1 MNCNLPKFAKF
12 SSFGDKSIICEVC
25 SISVKNL
32 NQFNFK
38 HIRSEEHINN
48 VKKYLMKLKDN
59 DGKIIEN
66 IKNNNISKKN
76 NDNKNNNSGKDKNV
90 INIDSNKIE
99 IIKENLLKFD
109 KEIID
114 DNIVELPK
122 GFYDDDIKK
131 DKNDTKEIKKE
142 DKEIK
147 NVSTNNKIQS
157 NEEINNNIIS
167 NYNLELVNEAEE
179 MIKNSKTIIEIMDNY
194 KKNKKEK
201 KLISKK
207 RKPQNILNNNNETKE
222 NLLEDILN

>member
-59 DGKIIEN
+59 DEKKVEN
-66 IKNNNISKKN
+66 IKNNNITEK
-76 NDNKNNNSGKDKNV
+76 NKNNNIVKDKN
-90 INIDSNKIE
+90 INNIDNNKIE
-99 IIKENLLKFD
+99 IIKENLLNFD
-109 KEIID
+109 KETID
-114 DNIVELPK
+114 DNVVELPK

-207 RKPQNILNNNNETKE
+207 RKPQNILNNKNETKE

>member
-38 HIRSEEHINN
+38 HVRSEEHINN

-66 IKNNNISKKN
+66 IKNNNFSEKN
-76 NDNKNNNSGKDKNV
+76 NDNKTNNSGKDKNV
-90 INIDSNKIE
+90 FNIDTNKIE

-114 DNIVELPK
+114 DNIIELPK

-207 RKPQNILNNNNETKE
+207 RKPQNILNNKNETKE

>member
-66 IKNNNISKKN
+66 IKNNNFSEKN
-76 NDNKNNNSGKDKNV
+76 NDNKTNNSGKDKNV
-90 INIDSNKIE
+90 FNIDSNKIE

-114 DNIVELPK
+114 DNIIELPK

-207 RKPQNILNNNNETKE
+207 RKPQNILNNKNETKE

>member
-66 IKNNNISKKN
+66 IKNNNFSEKN
-76 NDNKNNNSGKDKNV
+76 NDNKTNNSGKDKNV
-90 INIDSNKIE
+90 FNIDTNKIE

-114 DNIVELPK
+114 DNIIELPK

-207 RKPQNILNNNNETKE
+207 RKPQNILNNKNETKE

>member
-59 DGKIIEN
+59 DRKIIEN
-66 IKNNNISKKN
+66 IKNNNFSEKN
-76 NDNKNNNSGKDKNV
+76 NDNKTNNSGKDKNV
-90 INIDSNKIE
+90 FNIDSNKIE

-114 DNIVELPK
+114 DNIIELPK

-207 RKPQNILNNNNETKE
+207 RKPQNILNNKNETKE

>member
-66 IKNNNISKKN
+66 MKNNNFSEKN
-76 NDNKNNNSGKDKNV
+76 NDNKTNNSRKDKNV

-99 IIKENLLKFD
+99 IIKDNLLKFD

-207 RKPQNILNNNNETKE
+207 RKPQNILNNKNETKE

>member
-66 IKNNNISKKN
+66 IKNNNFSEKN
-76 NDNKNNNSGKDKNV
+76 NDNKTNNSGKDKNV
-90 INIDSNKIE
+90 FNIDTNKIE

-114 DNIVELPK
+114 DNIIELPK

-179 MIKNSKTIIEIMDNY
+179 
-194 KKNKKEK
+194 K

-207 RKPQNILNNNNETKE
+207 RKPQNILNNKNETKE